1 MSDII
6 KLDVEPR
13 ERAGKGAS
21 RAARREGFVPAV
33 IYGGKETPSNIKIE
47 RRVLEK
53 LLNTGTFTTSV
64 CEISDGGK
72 KVRTFPRDVQFHPV
86 TSVPMHVDFLR
97 LVKGDSII
105 LEVPVNFLNEEES
118 PALKEGGVLNVVRFS
133 IEVSAPV
140 DAIPDSID
148 VDLAGLEMGASVHIS
163 EITLPE
169 GVTPTITDRDFT
181 IATIVAPSALKS
193 AEDGED
199 GEGEDEGAPEAS
211 EVESIKQSNDGD
223 DE

>member
-33 IYGGKETPSNIKIE
+33 IYGGKKEPENIKIE

-53 LLNTGTFTTSV
+53 LLNTGTFFTSV
-64 CEISDGGK
+64 FDISAGK
-72 KVRTFPRDVQFHPV
+72 DTTRSFPRDVQFHPV

-97 LVKGDSII
+97 LEKGASIDV
-105 LEVPVNFLNEEES
+105 EVPVNFLNEEKS
-118 PALKEGGVLNVVRFS
+118 PALKAGGVLNVVRYA

-140 DAIPDSID
+140 DAIPDGID
-148 VDLAGLEMGASVHIS
+148 IDLSGLEVGDSVHIS
-163 EITLPE
+163 EVTLPA

-181 IATIVAPSALKS
+181 IATVVAPSAMKS
-193 AEDGED
+193 AEDEEAD
-199 GEGEDEGAPEAS
+199 APAAD
-211 EVESIKQSNDGD
+211 EVEATAQSGD
-223 DE
+223 DDS

>member
-6 KLDVEPR
+6 KIDVEPR

-33 IYGGKETPSNIKIE
+33 VYGGKEAPTNIKIE

-53 LLNTGTFTTSV
+53 LLNTGTFFTSV
-64 CEISDGGK
+64 CEINDGSSK
-72 KVRTFPRDVQFHPV
+72 TRTFPRDVQFHPV
-86 TSVPMHVDFLR
+86 NSMPLHVDFLR
-97 LVKGDSII
+97 LTKGDTLV

-118 PALKEGGVLNVVRFS
+118 PALKQGGVLNVVRYS
-133 IEVSAPV
+133 IEVNAPA

-148 VDLAGLEMGASVHIS
+148 VDVSSLEMGDSVHIS
-163 EITLPE
+163 EVTVPQ

-181 IATIVAPSALKS
+181 IATVVAPSGLKS
-193 AEDGED
+193 AEAE
-199 GEGEDEGAPEAS
+199 EDEDAPEAG
-211 EVESIKQSNDGD
+211 EVEATKQSGD
-223 DE
+223 ADD

>member
-1 MSDII
+1 MSDILKI
-6 KLDVEPR
+6 DVEPR

-33 IYGGKETPSNIKIE
+33 IYGGKETPTNIKIE
-47 RRVLEK
+47 RRILEK
-53 LLNTGTFTTSV
+53 LLNTGTFFTSV
-64 CEISDGGK
+64 CEISDGGN

-86 TSVPMHVDFLR
+86 TSAPMHVDFLR
-97 LVKGDSII
+97 LVKGDTIE
-105 LEVPVNFLNEEES
+105 LEVPVNFMNEEDS

-148 VDLAGLEMGASVHIS
+148 VDLAGLEIGASVHIS

-169 GVTPTITDRDFT
+169 GVKPTITDRDFT

-193 AEDGED
+193 SESE
-199 GEGEDEGAPEAS
+199 EEEDEGAPEAG
-211 EVESIKQSNDGD
+211 EVESIKQSNDGED
-223 DE
+223 D